1 MKNNKKSVAELEA
14 LLLDATDGIGD
25 SYLVESLEL
34 HEKITDAPKRA
45 KSPSIFFKKIAP
57 IAACLL
63 IVAALAP
70 LSFILSMT
78 LGGGCGSGDL
88 DFGGDAPSM
97 EDVMDGSD
105 WVQGVVS
112 LGETWIGPFGEITYL
127 SLEDERVTLLVDLDD
142 GASLLYSLVET
153 RGDLYYTSNFA
164 TTDSDGRIF
173 IDGGVLVSEE
183 EDASGMSR
191 ITLDLSPFTTATGTN
206 LSQLKLHIQSLGEID
221 LAPEDC

>member
-1 MKNNKKSVAELEA
+1 MKNGKSREGIEDI
-14 LLLDATDGIGD
+14 LLDAVDGID
-25 SYLVESLEL
+25 EAYIADALEL
-34 HEKITDAPKRA
+34 HEKMTDAPKRA
-45 KSPSIFFKKIAP
+45 KSPIIFKKLSL
-57 IAACLL
+57 IAAAFL

-88 DFGGDAPSM
+88 DFVGGDAPSM
-97 EDVMDGSD
+97 EDVMDGND

-142 GASLLYSLVET
+142 GTSLLYSLVET

-173 IDGGVLVSEE
+173 IDGGILVSEE
-183 EDASGMSR
+183 EDANGMSR
-191 ITLDLSPFTTATGTN
+191 ITLDISPFTAATGTN
-206 LSQLKLHIQSLGEID
+206 LSELKLHIQSLGEID
-221 LAPEDC
+221 LTPED